1 MIKVSA
7 LLLVCTLLI
16 FFTTRLVST
25 KYGTMVASRFL
36 EKSSGYT
43 AETLQNWVTKNS
55 EDARRYVIPVLFPLD
70 LLFMSFLAATLA
82 VFSTWLVQSIGWLN
96 RFVWAVT
103 LLPALYVT
111 ADLVEGLLLA
121 RLLTNPTVIN
131 HASVTITQVV
141 TQTKILLF
149 ILALGQTGVLGII
162 ALIFHRSI

>member
-96 RFVWAVT
+96 RFVWAV
-103 LLPALYVT
+103 
-111 ADLVEGLLLA
+111 
-121 RLLTNPTVIN
+121 
-131 HASVTITQVV
+131 
-141 TQTKILLF
+141 
-149 ILALGQTGVLGII
+149 
-162 ALIFHRSI
+162 